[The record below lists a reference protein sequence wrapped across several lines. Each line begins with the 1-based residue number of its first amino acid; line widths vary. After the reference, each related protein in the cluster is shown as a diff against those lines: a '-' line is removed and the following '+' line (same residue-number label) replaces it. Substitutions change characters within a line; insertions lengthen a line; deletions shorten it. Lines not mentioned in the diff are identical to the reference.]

1 MPRTQFARPLLGDP
15 LRRLVEDTA
24 LERESPE
31 HEAEQ
36 EQPVRR
42 PLQVGAADDR
52 EEREADQVAAQVLT
66 RLAGHQDDAE
76 SETHEHE
83 GHEHGP
89 VLGEVRRAPGHAG
102 AIGAAGGDLDASSS
116 AAIEG
121 ARGRGAALP
130 VGVRR
135 EMEAGFGHSLSDVR
149 IHTDDRAAGL
159 SRQMSARAFTTGR
172 DIFFDKG
179 EFSPGTAEGKRVLAH
194 EIAHTRQDSGVR
206 RKLRGTAQALESQ
219 GGGGTSGGVRKL
231 VGKLTNWDK
240 IVAGVKAYEK
250 SEEVLLNSG
259 KNPGPATL
267 MQAKQGLLKILTK
280 VQAHIKEWRTSNDAD
295 KQDAK
300 QKSSNAYDTD
310 NRTKAGR
317 RQAVGMLAPRVGNEI
332 GLLTS
337 SDSAAW
343 TASLGLSDGKLTSS
357 GEQDRGGVNTVQELS
372 YSLEGAHGGGDDV
385 AFSGFFKEDHGYHG
399 LAQQHE
405 VESGIQRADPNY
417 GARSVALYRLDR
429 LLGADVTARAE
440 FAVHTDPQ
448 GKSTMGTVLEKAK
461 GTAGAKRSY
470 GFGTEHTKAMG
481 PGAVNLEDEVLQRSL
496 NKLQIL
502 DVIAGQLD
510 RHSGN
515 YFIETDQQTGTV
527 TGVTGI
533 DLDMAFGESFT
544 GTTYEDGE
552 QLGAQNYRGMPESI
566 DRPFAERLLQISPEQ
581 IKTALTG
588 LLSPAEIA
596 ATVTRFTKVQD
607 AIRQAEQAGQLVDK
621 WDGSTARREKVS
633 GTEITG
639 RPKLRTQLQNLQFS
653 NVGTANK
660 IATETL
666 TAKLADCKDEALRKV
681 LTDNLASSWN
691 HAVELALVAGFQD
704 HEMSPDEVRAAVQMF
719 VNYLNGPG
727 KSSMTAALQS
737 TSMVGKQVDQAAAA
751 LMAQAVTLVVGK
763 RTVPGRGR
771 GGKR

>member
-1 MPRTQFARPLLGDP
+1 MPRTQFARPLPGSTM
-15 LRRLVEDTA
+15 RRVVDDAA
-24 LERESPE
+24 LEHEPQEPARRSLSVGAANDRAE
-31 HEAEQ
+31 HEADA
-36 EQPVRR
+36 V
-42 PLQVGAADDR
+42 
-52 EEREADQVAAQVLT
+52 ADQV
-66 RLAGHQDDAE
+66 LARIAVP
-76 SETHEHE
+76 
-83 GHEHGP
+83 HEHGEGCAHDEP
-89 VLGEVRRAPGHAG
+89 VRRAPAAG
-102 AIGAAGGDLDASSS
+102 SAGTTIGAAGGDLDAGST
-116 AAIEG
+116 AAIES
-121 ARGRGAALP
+121 ARGRGSALP
-130 VGVRR
+130 TGVKS
-135 EMEAGFGHSLSDVR
+135 EMETGFGHSLSDVR
-149 IHTDDRAAGL
+149 IHTDQRAADL

-172 DIFFDKG
+172 DIFFGSG
-179 EFSPGTAEGKRVLAH
+179 EFSPDTTEGKRVLAH

-250 SEEVLLNSG
+250 SEDVLLASG
-259 KNPGPATL
+259 KNPGAATL
-267 MQAKQGLLKILTK
+267 MQAKKGLVKILGK
-280 VQAHIKEWRTSNDAD
+280 VQAHIKEWRASNDED
-295 KQDAK
+295 KENAK
-300 QKSSNAYDTD
+300 QKNSSAYDTD

-317 RQAVGMLAPRVGNEI
+317 RQAIAMLAPRVGNEI
-332 GLLTS
+332 NLLTS

-343 TASLGLSDGKLTSS
+343 TASLGLSDAKLTSS

-372 YSLEGAHGGGDDV
+372 YSLEGAHGGDDV
-385 AFSGFFKEDHGYHG
+385 AFSGFFKEDRGYHG
-399 LAQQHE
+399 LAEMHE

-461 GTAGAKRSY
+461 GTAASKRSY
-470 GFGTEHTKAMG
+470 GFGAEHTKAMG
-481 PGAVNLEDEVLQRSL
+481 PGAVNMDDEVLQRSL

-515 YFIETDQQTGTV
+515 YFIETDQQSGAV

-544 GTTYEDGE
+544 GTTLEDGAE
-552 QLGAQNYRGMPESI
+552 IGAHNYRGMPESI
-566 DRPFAERLLQISPEQ
+566 DRPFAERLLQISPEA

-607 AIRQAEQAGQLVDK
+607 AIRTAEQAGQLVDK

-633 GTEITG
+633 GAEITG
-639 RPKLRTQLQNLQFS
+639 RPKLRTQLQNLQFA

-660 IATETL
+660 ITTEAL
-666 TAKLADCKDEALRKV
+666 TAKLADCKDEALRKA

-691 HAVELALVAGFQD
+691 HAVESALVSGFQD
-704 HEMSPDEVRAAVQMF
+704 HEMSPNEVRAAVQMF

-727 KSSMTAALQS
+727 KSSMTAALKS
-737 TSMVGKQVDQAAAA
+737 TSMVGQQVDKAAAA
-751 LMAQAVTLVVGK
+751 LMSQAVTLVVAK

-771 GGKR
+771 SGKR